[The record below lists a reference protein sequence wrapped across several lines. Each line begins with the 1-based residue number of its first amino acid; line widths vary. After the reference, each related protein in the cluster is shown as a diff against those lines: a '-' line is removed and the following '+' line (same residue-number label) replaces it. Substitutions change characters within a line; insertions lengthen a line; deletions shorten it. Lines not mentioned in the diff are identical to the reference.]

1 MSSQAPKIPQLARV
15 IVSIGNVVVMDKTLL
30 SAFNRL
36 KQIHIKNAN
45 NNSGAKITPETLLN
59 SSAN

>member
-1 MSSQAPKIPQLARV
+1 MMSSQAPKIPQLARV

-45 NNSGAKITPETLLN
+45 DNSSVITPETVLK
-59 SSAN
+59 SAAN